1 MLGRQ
6 AFFVGRLFK
15 LLMAVYTIDALTI
28 SARMENLY
36 FPDFFMVYRSIHVE
50 KISWS
55 MEST

>member
-1 MLGRQ
+1 
-6 AFFVGRLFK
+6 
-15 LLMAVYTIDALTI
+15 MAVYTIDALTI

-36 FPDFFMVYRSIHVE
+36 FPDFFMAYRSIHVE